1 MGLTEREKELLVEIQ
16 LWQERQ
22 FIDFPNDF
30 INTFDHWLDDMF
42 ARLPEDIQEKFFN
55 QLDQWL
61 FTIQSIIQQSENQ
74 AEKIQN
80 LLTEARVKYDKI
92 EMLSDFKQL
101 PIEQLNYFA
110 NREKSNHQ
118 LISLI
123 QGGVS
128 GSGRRLLLGIDIP
141 LMITINLRA
150 IQNIACSYSYDIRN
164 PFEMMMALK
173 LFHAATLP
181 RRFQKQA
188 WNDLIDEVKDKQ
200 DAYFYEGDEKIIDE
214 KWSLQLF
221 TQILKSWAILIF
233 RRKKNEGVSLISLA
247 IGAGVNYQQTKK
259 VTEFAQRFYQYRLLL
274 EKSQY

>member
-42 ARLPEDIQEKFFN
+42 ACLPEDIQEKFFN

-150 IQNIACSYSYDIRN
+150 IQNIACSYGYDIRN